1 MMFRNSLNV
10 IQLLDLRV
18 FTSPW
23 DSSTLSPVSGPS
35 FAVRTRTADFHRVGT
50 FRERRV
56 LGWACILFLSAGHLC
71 ISYLSV
77 LSFGFPVFRPAVRI
91 FILDALCLKAML
103 GGKGPWEDNVLNK
116 G

>member
-1 MMFRNSLNV
+1 MMFRNLLNI

-23 DSSTLSPVSGPS
+23 DSSTLSPVK
-35 FAVRTRTADFHRVGT
+35 TRTADFHRVGT
-50 FRERRV
+50 FRERHV

-91 FILDALCLKAML
+91 FILDALCLKVML